1 MNVSHDPQSYWQAT
15 APAPALPTDLPA
27 TANVVVVGGGF
38 FGAATAYFLA
48 RAGAAPL
55 LVEQTAP
62 AYGATGRNG
71 GFHVVGTAEGYAD
84 AIERLGR
91 ETARAIMQ
99 ITLDSRALLRQ
110 ALAEEAIACDYR
122 EPGHLTLALGDAQY
136 ADLQRQA
143 AALRA
148 DGFAAE
154 LLDRQ
159 QTQALIRT
167 PLSAEITGALYGPEN
182 ALLHSARLVYGLIAA
197 AQRRGAHVAIARVE
211 HLVPRNGHVR
221 VMTNRGVVEA
231 GAAVVTVNAWTRDL
245 IPALRDVITPV
256 RGQALAYAPVP
267 RIFEQGIG
275 ASVTPT
281 GEYWHQ
287 TPDGSIV
294 IGGCRACAP
303 GRDVGVTETVPTPD
317 VMAAIEQILPR
328 LFPQI
333 GNLEV
338 ARRWAGLMAFT
349 ADYVP
354 VADAAPD
361 MPGVWVAGGFCGHGM
376 PFGMRIGQLLAE
388 AALTGATPAALAPF
402 RVTRPT
408 LPPLHP
414 QQ

>member
-1 MNVSHDPQSYWQAT
+1 MNVSHDPQSYWQTT
-15 APAPALPTDLPA
+15 APAPVLPTDLPS
-27 TANVVVVGGGF
+27 TAHVVVVGGGF

-55 LVEQTAP
+55 LIEQAAP

-110 ALAEEAIACDYR
+110 ALAEEAITCDYR
-122 EPGHLTLALGDAQY
+122 EPGHLTLALGEAQY
-136 ADLQRQA
+136 ADLQRQV

-159 QTQALIRT
+159 QTQSLIRT
-167 PLSAEITGALYGPEN
+167 PLSEEIAGALYGPEN

-197 AQRRGAHVAIARVE
+197 AQRHGARVAIARVE
-211 HLVPRNGHVR
+211 RLIPHNGHLR
-221 VMTNRGVVEA
+221 VMTNRGIVEA

-256 RGQALAYAPVP
+256 RGQALAYAPIRPV
-267 RIFEQGIG
+267 FEQGIG
-275 ASVTPT
+275 ASVTST

-287 TPDGSIV
+287 TPDGAIV

-303 GRDVGVTETVPTPD
+303 GRDVGVTDTVPTPD
-317 VMAAIEQILPR
+317 VIAAIEQILPR

-333 GNLEV
+333 GDLNV
-338 ARRWAGLMAFT
+338 TRRWAGLMAFT
-349 ADYVP
+349 ADYTP
-354 VADAAPD
+354 IADAAPD
-361 MPGVWVAGGFCGHGM
+361 LPGVWAAGGFCGHGM
-376 PFGMRIGQLLAE
+376 PFGMRFGQLLAE

-408 LPPLHP
+408 LQPPHR